1 MTPVHSILYVH
12 SAHQE
17 PAMQQ
22 TSTQTV
28 PATSSVPAQA
38 TDRKP
43 VNTLPAPM
51 PISAELLRQISGGTL
66 PNGTW

>member
-1 MTPVHSILYVH
+1 
-12 SAHQE
+12 
-17 PAMQQ
+17 MQQ
-22 TSTQTV
+22 TSTQTA